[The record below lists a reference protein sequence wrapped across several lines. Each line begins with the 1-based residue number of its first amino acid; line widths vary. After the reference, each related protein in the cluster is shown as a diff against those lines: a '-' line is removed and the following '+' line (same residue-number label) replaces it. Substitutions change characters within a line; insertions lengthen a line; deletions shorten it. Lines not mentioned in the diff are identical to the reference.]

1 MTLVGDVILNDAPLT
16 SGWGVM
22 STMDCIA
29 MAELTRTVVGFYS
42 FNVFKE
48 LFTVGNTTLKQRRI
62 DVDATLWCM
71 GKSHIFLT
79 FLQRGTPFVTALL
92 LSWTKLFT
100 NRILSLRKEFALKG
114 ATSFL

>member
-1 MTLVGDVILNDAPLT
+1 MTLVGDVILNDAPLM

-48 LFTVGNTTLKQRRI
+48 LFTDGNTTLKQRRI
-62 DVDATLWCM
+62 DVDAT
-71 GKSHIFLT
+71 
-79 FLQRGTPFVTALL
+79 
-92 LSWTKLFT
+92 
-100 NRILSLRKEFALKG
+100 
-114 ATSFL
+114 